1 MTFQSKPPQGAKT
14 QSWPDNPTKSSN
26 QKHWN
31 PNRVKNGTTITVVPT
46 DCDREREG
54 KIRLSPATRGK
65 RADFPFF
72 DMKLSPS
79 YPRRFKMKM
88 KTTKKTKFYWREEIL
103 PMVEDLGH
111 ELPYWGESLLLEDTI
126 EILPA
131 GSVFV

>member
-14 QSWPDNPTKSSN
+14 QGWPDNPSKGS
-26 QKHWN
+26 KKDWN
-31 PNRVKNGTTITVVPT
+31 PNRVKNGTAITVVPT
-46 DCDREREG
+46 RQDYEKEGER
-54 KIRLSPATRGK
+54 RLSPTTK
-65 RADFPFF
+65 SKSADFPFF
-72 DMKLSPS
+72 DMKLSKS
-79 YPRRFKMKM
+79 YPKRFKMKM

-103 PMVEDLGH
+103 PIVEDFGH